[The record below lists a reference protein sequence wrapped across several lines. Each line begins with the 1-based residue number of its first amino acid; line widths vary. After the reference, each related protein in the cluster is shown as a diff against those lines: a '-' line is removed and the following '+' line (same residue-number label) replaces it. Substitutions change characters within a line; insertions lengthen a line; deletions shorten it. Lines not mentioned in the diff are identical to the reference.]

1 MPHASARPTEAT
13 GWRWPK
19 EASILGVLLL
29 VVLAFEVIG
38 WIHAGQS
45 FILNRQRLLIIVLQM
60 AVVGIMAVG
69 VAQVIIMGG
78 IDLSAGSVLGIAGL
92 VAATLAQVP
101 GTRAFFPALTDLPV
115 WVPVLAGLGVGAALG
130 LVNGT
135 LIAATGMPP
144 FIATLAMLVIARGLA
159 RLYTSGSQQSNFA
172 DGFLALGSYTNPV
185 VTFAGVALLFHLL
198 LTRTVY
204 GRRTYAIGSNERAA
218 RMAGIDVG
226 AHKVLVYSMAGLL
239 YGLAAVIQTAR
250 AQTAQAST
258 GTLWEL
264 DAISAAVIGGT
275 SLLGGR
281 GSILGVVT
289 GVLILGVITSGF
301 NFLDVGVFFVA
312 LVKGTLIVAVVV
324 ADRTRTQRRR
334 GSRKRR
340 LAGTRPG
347 RTNAADAIVSKIGRT

>member
-1 MPHASARPTEAT
+1 MPATSLRPAAST
-13 GWRWPK
+13 GLRWPK
-19 EASILGVLLL
+19 EAGIVGVLLL
-29 VVLAFEVIG
+29 VVLAFEAIG

-45 FILNRQRLLIIVLQM
+45 FVLNRQRLLIIVLQM
-60 AVVGIMAVG
+60 AVVGIMAIG
-69 VAQVIIMGG
+69 VAQVIVMGG
-78 IDLSAGSVLGIAGL
+78 IDLSGGSVLGIAGL

-101 GTRAFFPALTDLPV
+101 GPHAFFPALTDMPT
-115 WVPVLAGLGVGAALG
+115 WIPVLAGLGVGAALG
-130 LVNGT
+130 FVNGS
-135 LIAATGMPP
+135 LVAASGMPP

-159 RLYTSGSQQSNFA
+159 RLYTSGRQQSDFA
-172 DGFLALGSYTNPV
+172 DGFIAIGSYANPV
-185 VTFAGVALLFHLL
+185 VLFAGVALLFHLL

-218 RMAGIDVG
+218 RMAGIGVG
-226 AHKVLVYSMAGLL
+226 VHKVLVYSMAGLL
-239 YGLAAVIQTAR
+239 YGLAAVVQTSR

-281 GSILGVVT
+281 GSVLGVVT

-324 ADRTRTQRRR
+324 ADRSRSRRQR
-334 GSRKRR
+334 
-340 LAGTRPG
+340 
-347 RTNAADAIVSKIGRT
+347 